1 MSTIPAAKDSCG
13 LEFLEKTEG
22 NVATPEAESGQRKVN
37 LVEDGGEFLPRSAP
51 DGNAAELGVQ
61 REIPLVQGRS
71 RIQFWMP

>member
-1 MSTIPAAKDSCG
+1 MKVGIPR
-13 LEFLEKTEG
+13 KTEG
-22 NVATPEAESGQRKVN
+22 NVAIPEADARQRKVN